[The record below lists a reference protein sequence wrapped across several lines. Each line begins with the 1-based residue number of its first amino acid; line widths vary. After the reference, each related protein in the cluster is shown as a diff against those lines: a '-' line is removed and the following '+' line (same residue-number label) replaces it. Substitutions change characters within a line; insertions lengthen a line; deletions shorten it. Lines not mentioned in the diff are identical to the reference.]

1 MQERN
6 DYRSRARV
14 NNPYAQQD
22 DAPTYSGSYNVPS
35 TTNLI
40 STGGGGRGDVAREL
54 EVVHTPPVRR
64 AECDGAEERE
74 GGADEERGAGE
85 H

>member
-40 STGGGGRGDVAREL
+40 STGGGGRGDDLSALNE
-54 EVVHTPPVRR
+54 EVRPFPFPHTSLPSKT
-64 AECDGAEERE
+64 
-74 GGADEERGAGE
+74 
-85 H
+85 

>member
-1 MQERN
+1 MEERN

-22 DAPTYSGSYNVPS
+22 DISEPYVPS

-40 STGGGGRGDVAREL
+40 GGGAQMGGGGGSGDDL
-54 EVVHTPPVRR
+54 S
-64 AECDGAEERE
+64 
-74 GGADEERGAGE
+74 
-85 H
+85 